1 MLEVFVFSMCLKG
14 NPPACESA
22 GSAYYKQS
30 GIEQVVSKREKEY
43 ILKYPVMASLL
54 AYTAAAAQGVAII
67 NLGHGNSFTVNGRKS
82 VLGFKSEF

>member
-54 AYTAAAAQGVAII
+54 AYTAAAAQVSQLSIWVMVTLLLLTDAS
-67 NLGHGNSFTVNGRKS
+67 LC
-82 VLGFKSEF
+82 